1 MGFEIKLIEFLQSG
15 RTPFFDVSFQVI
27 SLIGSYVGAV
37 ALVLFFLIFKRK
49 YAFFFL
55 LTYGFAYL
63 TQSIM
68 KNAIMRERPF
78 NVSDSI
84 VSIGDTVT
92 SFSMPSGH
100 VVCAT
105 LIAIFLGAYLFSI
118 YKKKGSRAL
127 IVVSLIV
134 YVGLVMLSRMYLG
147 KHFLTDVLAGAGVAI
162 VFGVLGLLLMY
173 FYDKRKNAKKLD
185 TQ

>member
-1 MGFEIKLIEFLQSG
+1 
-15 RTPFFDVSFQVI
+15 
-27 SLIGSYVGAV
+27 
-37 ALVLFFLIFKRK
+37 
-49 YAFFFL
+49 
-55 LTYGFAYL
+55 
-63 TQSIM
+63 M

>member
-1 MGFEIKLIEFLQSG
+1 
-15 RTPFFDVSFQVI
+15 
-27 SLIGSYVGAV
+27 
-37 ALVLFFLIFKRK
+37 
-49 YAFFFL
+49 
-55 LTYGFAYL
+55 
-63 TQSIM
+63 
-68 KNAIMRERPF
+68 MRERPF
-78 NVSDSI
+78 NVSDTI
-84 VSIGDTVT
+84 VDIGDTVT

-127 IVVSLIV
+127 ITLTLVV

-147 KHFLTDVLAGAGVAI
+147 KHFLTDVLAGAGVAVI
-162 VFGVLGLLLMY
+162 FGVLGLLLMY
-173 FYDKRKNAKKLD
+173 FYDKKKKIKKSD